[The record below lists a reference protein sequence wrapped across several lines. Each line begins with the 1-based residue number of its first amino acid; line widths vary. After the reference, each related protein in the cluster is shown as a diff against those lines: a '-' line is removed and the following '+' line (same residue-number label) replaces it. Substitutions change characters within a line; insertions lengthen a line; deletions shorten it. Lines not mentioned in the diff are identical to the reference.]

1 MFGYYGGHQRCPIV
15 PGQPSKGTQ
24 VGGAGQI
31 SAGPEPVRWP
41 GDDRHHG
48 RMTTFDTELVGRW
61 FAYLVEAGPADALD
75 GAIRPTEAER
85 RVLLE
90 GREAIT
96 AAVGWSG
103 MPAPAA
109 APDDGPAGAL
119 EAYLNGMATGI
130 AGTRRAMSEAGPDEV
145 EMADRLSLVAGL
157 IAGGAA
163 LQVGA
168 DGQGG
173 GEAYEPT
180 ATDLARVAG
189 TSAAELVVDGADLH
203 TITTA
208 AAAAAMVSGPP
219 DGANLS
225 PRYRTRALV
234 AAVLLALQRSTAPA
248 GAPVEPPSCGA
259 RPGVN
264 NGAELLAEIT
274 FTAFLSPADT
284 ARLELTLATVAD
296 EVVVWSE
303 GDRRYFHV
311 HSRAAGEV
319 VAEAYA
325 VGSVFSLEI
334 GRL

>member
-1 MFGYYGGHQRCPIV
+1 
-15 PGQPSKGTQ
+15 
-24 VGGAGQI
+24 
-31 SAGPEPVRWP
+31 
-41 GDDRHHG
+41 
-48 RMTTFDTELVGRW
+48 MTTFDVELVGRW
-61 FAYLVEAGPADALD
+61 FSYLVEEGSAEAGD
-75 GAIRPTEAER
+75 GAIRPDDQER
-85 RVLLE
+85 QVLLQ

-103 MPAPAA
+103 MPPSVGAPTDGSAA
-109 APDDGPAGAL
+109 ALA
-119 EAYLNGMATGI
+119 AYLNGMATGI

-145 EMADRLSLVAGL
+145 EMVDRLSLVAGL

-168 DGQGG
+168 DGRVGN
-173 GEAYEPT
+173 EAYEPS

-189 TSAAELVVDGADLH
+189 TSAAEQVVDGADLH
-203 TITTA
+203 AITSA

-219 DGANLS
+219 DGANRS
-225 PRYRTRALV
+225 PHYRTRALV
-234 AAVLLALQRSTAPA
+234 AAVLLALQRSTAPV
-248 GAPVEPPSCGA
+248 GAPVDPPSCGA

-264 NGAELLAEIT
+264 NGSELLAEIT
-274 FTAFLSPADT
+274 FTSFLSPADT
-284 ARLELTLATVAD
+284 ARLERALAAVAE

-325 VGSVFSLEI
+325 IGSVFSLEI

>member
-1 MFGYYGGHQRCPIV
+1 
-15 PGQPSKGTQ
+15 
-24 VGGAGQI
+24 
-31 SAGPEPVRWP
+31 
-41 GDDRHHG
+41 
-48 RMTTFDTELVGRW
+48 MTTFDTELVGRW
-61 FAYLVEAGPADALD
+61 FAHLIDDQDATAAQVEWG
-75 GAIRPTEAER
+75 IRPTATER
-85 RVLLE
+85 QALLD
-90 GREAIT
+90 GREAIA

-103 MPAPAA
+103 MPTSPTVPSDGPAA
-109 APDDGPAGAL
+109 AL
-119 EAYLNGMATGI
+119 SAYLVGMATGI
-130 AGTRRAMSEAGPDEV
+130 AGTRRAMLESGPDEV
-145 EMADRLSLVAGL
+145 AMADRLSLVAGL

-163 LQVGA
+163 LQVGL
-168 DGQGG
+168 DGVDGPVDRTQ
-173 GEAYEPT
+173 PS

-219 DGANLS
+219 DGANRS

-234 AAVLLALQRSTAPA
+234 ALVLLALQRSTAPP
-248 GAPVEPPSCGA
+248 GDPVDPPSCGA

-264 NGAELLAEIT
+264 TGTELLAEIT
-274 FTAFLSPADT
+274 FTSFLSEADS
-284 ARLELTLATVAD
+284 ARLERTLRSVAD

-303 GDRRYFHV
+303 ADRRYFHV

>member
-1 MFGYYGGHQRCPIV
+1 
-15 PGQPSKGTQ
+15 
-24 VGGAGQI
+24 
-31 SAGPEPVRWP
+31 
-41 GDDRHHG
+41 
-48 RMTTFDTELVGRW
+48 MTTFDTALVGRW
-61 FAYLVEAGPADALD
+61 FDFLIDDQDAGVALAQW
-75 GAIRPTEAER
+75 GIRPTVTER
-85 RVLLE
+85 QVLID
-90 GREAIT
+90 GREAIA
-96 AAVGWSG
+96 AAVGWSR
-103 MPAPAA
+103 MPTPATV
-109 APDDGPAGAL
+109 PSLSDGPAMAL
-119 EAYLNGMATGI
+119 AAYLVGMATGI
-130 AGTRRAMSEAGPDEV
+130 AGTRRAMLESGPDEV
-145 EMADRLSLVAGL
+145 AMADRLSLVAGL

-163 LQVGA
+163 LQVGLDELDRIDGPA
-168 DGQGG
+168 DRI
-173 GEAYEPT
+173 EPS

-208 AAAAAMVSGPP
+208 AASAAMVSGPP
-219 DGANLS
+219 DGANRS

-234 AAVLLALQRSTAPA
+234 ALVLLALQRSTAPP
-248 GAPVEPPSCGA
+248 GDPVDPPSCGA

-274 FTAFLSPADT
+274 FTSFLSAADS
-284 ARLELTLATVAD
+284 ARLERTLRSVAD

-303 GDRRYFHV
+303 ADRRHFHV

>member
-1 MFGYYGGHQRCPIV
+1 
-15 PGQPSKGTQ
+15 
-24 VGGAGQI
+24 
-31 SAGPEPVRWP
+31 
-41 GDDRHHG
+41 
-48 RMTTFDTELVGRW
+48 MTTFDTDLVGRW
-61 FAYLVEAGPADALD
+61 FSYLVDGGPADGIE
-75 GAIRPTEAER
+75 GAIRPSDAER
-85 RVLLE
+85 QVLLE

-103 MPAPAA
+103 MPVSPGTPTDAPAA
-109 APDDGPAGAL
+109 ALA
-119 EAYLNGMATGI
+119 AYLNGMASGI

-168 DGQGG
+168 QADPGAGG
-173 GEAYEPT
+173 AYEPT

-219 DGANLS
+219 DGANRS

-248 GAPVEPPSCGA
+248 GDPVDPPSCGA

-274 FTAFLSPADT
+274 FTAFLSQAD
-284 ARLELTLATVAD
+284 AVRLERTLGSVAD

-303 GDRRYFHV
+303 GDRRFFHV

>member
-1 MFGYYGGHQRCPIV
+1 
-15 PGQPSKGTQ
+15 
-24 VGGAGQI
+24 
-31 SAGPEPVRWP
+31 
-41 GDDRHHG
+41 
-48 RMTTFDTELVGRW
+48 MTTFDTELVGRW
-61 FAYLVEAGPADALD
+61 FAYLVDAEPADGTD
-75 GAIRPTEAER
+75 GTIQPTASER

-103 MPAPAA
+103 MPTPAASPADGPAA
-109 APDDGPAGAL
+109 AL
-119 EAYLNGMATGI
+119 SAYLAGMATGI

-145 EMADRLSLVAGL
+145 AMADRLSLVAGL

-163 LQVGA
+163 LQVGTEDQAA
-168 DGQGG
+168 DGG
-173 GEAYEPT
+173 PT

-203 TITTA
+203 TITSA

-219 DGANLS
+219 DAANRS

-248 GAPVEPPSCGA
+248 GDPVDPPSCGA

-274 FTAFLSPADT
+274 FTAFLSQVDT
-284 ARLELTLATVAD
+284 ARLERTLGSVSD